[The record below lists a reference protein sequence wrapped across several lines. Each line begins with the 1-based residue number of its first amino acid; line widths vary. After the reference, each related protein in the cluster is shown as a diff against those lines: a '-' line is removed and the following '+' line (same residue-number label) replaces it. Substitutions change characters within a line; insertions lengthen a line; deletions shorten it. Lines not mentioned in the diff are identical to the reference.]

1 MTWMIEIRF
10 RNNELKKLSEG
21 IWDHRYTQ
29 GIGARF
35 RAVLAEIE
43 EFTTIHDILTRQ
55 GRHAEW
61 KKGDRVDQV
70 WIRLNDGWRLML
82 KFLEE
87 KNATVLV
94 TLVREVVNYHK

>member
-10 RNNELKKLSEG
+10 RNNELKKLSEC
-21 IWDHRYTQ
+21 IWYHKSTQ
-29 GIGARF
+29 FILAIF
-35 RAVLAEIE
+35 LAVLAEIE
-43 EFTTIHDILTRQ
+43 EFTTIHDILTRL